1 MSLYRYEAAAA
12 SGELVTGEMGFPM
25 AFPRKLRD
33 AAEQKAVVQVSS
45 QPE

>member
-1 MSLYRYEAAAA
+1 MALGGNVGIA
-12 SGELVTGEMGFPM
+12 SGPAGSLDPNR
-25 AFPRKLRD
+25 ARRD